1 MTSSWTA
8 PCCNRAIR
16 ALPDTGREA
25 AAIEARIRAESF
37 EVLGWLDKS
46 AGPGFEGK
54 SLVLIGNAG
63 PAMFDRFA
71 SERDPAHDLMDQWTQ
86 DVLAPLAGELGARA
100 LFPFDT
106 PHPPFLTWAR
116 AAGAGHTS
124 PLGMNIHPEFGL
136 WHAYRAAFIFDEAI
150 TPPPADVT
158 KSPCDSCL
166 DKPCLTTCP
175 AGAFSPDGYDV
186 PACAAHLSAAEG
198 KRCRTGGCMARA
210 ACPVGL
216 EYFYSPDQ
224 TRFHM
229 VAFMKA
235 RGVDPETID
244 QN

>member
-1 MTSSWTA
+1 
-8 PCCNRAIR
+8 
-16 ALPDTGREA
+16 LPDTA
-25 AAIEARIRAESF
+25 PDATAIDARIRAESF
-37 EVLGWLDKS
+37 EVLGWLNET
-46 AGPGFEGK
+46 AGIEFTGR

-86 DVLAPLAGELGARA
+86 DVLGPLADELGARA
-100 LFPFDT
+100 LFPFDM
-106 PHPPFLTWAR
+106 PHSPFLTWAR

-124 PLGMNIHPEFGL
+124 PLGMNIHPKFGL
-136 WHAYRAAFIFDEAI
+136 WHAYRAAFIFDDAI
-150 TPPPADVT
+150 ELPPANHS
-158 KSPCDSCL
+158 KSPCETCA
-166 DKPCLTTCP
+166 DKPCLATCP
-175 AGAFSPDGYDV
+175 VGAFSSGGYDV

-198 KRCRTGGCMARA
+198 ERCRTGGCMARN

-235 RGVDPETID
+235 RGVDPETIS
-244 QN
+244 

>member
-1 MTSSWTA
+1 MTSSWTQ
-8 PCCNRAIR
+8 PCCNRATR
-16 ALPDTGREA
+16 ALPEARRSAAEIDT
-25 AAIEARIRAESF
+25 RIRAECF
-37 EVLGWLDKS
+37 EVLGWLDRS
-46 AGPGFEGK
+46 AGLEFEGK

-71 SERDPAHDLMDQWTQ
+71 SERDPALDLMDQWTQ
-86 DVLAPLAGELGARA
+86 DVLAPLANELGARA

-124 PLGMNIHPEFGL
+124 ALGMNIHPKFGL
-136 WHAYRAAFIFDEAI
+136 WHAYRAAFILDEAI
-150 TPPPADVT
+150 TPPPADISA
-158 KSPCDSCL
+158 SPCDGGT

-175 AGAFSPDGYDV
+175 AGAFSADGYDV
-186 PACAAHLSAAEG
+186 AACAAHLSSTEG
-198 KRCRTGGCMARA
+198 EPCRTHGCMARG
-210 ACPVGL
+210 ACPVGR

-235 RGVDPETID
+235 RGVDPETISS
-244 QN
+244 

>member
-1 MTSSWTA
+1 MTSNWTE
-8 PCCNRAIR
+8 PCCSRATR
-16 ALPDTGREA
+16 ALPDTHRDA

-37 EVLGWLDKS
+37 EVLGWLDRS
-46 AGPGFEGK
+46 AGFEFDGK
-54 SLVLIGNAG
+54 SLVLVGNAG

-71 SERDPAHDLMDQWTQ
+71 SERDPARDLIDQWTQ
-86 DVLAPLAGELGARA
+86 VVLAPFADELGARA

-124 PLGMNIHPEFGL
+124 PLGMNIHPMFGL
-136 WHAYRAAFIFDEAI
+136 WHAYRAAFIFDDAI
-150 TPPPADVT
+150 ELLPANDS

-175 AGAFSPDGYDV
+175 VDAFSPDGYDV
-186 PACAAHLSAAEG
+186 PACAAHLSVPDGE
-198 KRCRTGGCMARA
+198 RCRTGGCMARS

-235 RGVDPETID
+235 RGVDPETIG
-244 QN
+244 

>member
-8 PCCNRAIR
+8 PCCSRAIR
-16 ALPDTGREA
+16 ALPEARRDA
-25 AAIEARIRAESF
+25 AAIDARIRAESF

-46 AGPGFEGK
+46 AGPEFEGK
-54 SLVLIGNAG
+54 SLVLIGNTG

-71 SERDPAHDLMDQWTQ
+71 SERDPARDLMDQWTQ
-86 DVLAPLAGELGARA
+86 DVLAPLADALGARA

-124 PLGMNIHPEFGL
+124 PLGMNIHPKFGL
-136 WHAYRAAFIFDEAI
+136 WHAYRAAFLFDHPI
-150 TPPPADVT
+150 TLPPAVVST
-158 KSPCDSCL
+158 SPCDTCL
-166 DKPCLTTCP
+166 DKPCLATCP
-175 AGAFSPDGYDV
+175 VGAFSPDGYDV
-186 PACAAHLSAAEG
+186 AACAAHLSAAEG
-198 KRCRTGGCMARA
+198 KHCRTSGCLARN
-210 ACPVGL
+210 ACPVGH

-235 RGVDPETID
+235 RGVDPETIG
-244 QN
+244 

>member
-1 MTSSWTA
+1 MTSSWIVL
-8 PCCNRAIR
+8 CYNQAIR
-16 ALPDTGREA
+16 ALPDTGTEA
-25 AAIEARIRAESF
+25 AAIEARIRAEGF
-37 EVLGWLDKS
+37 EVLGWLDTS
-46 AGPGFEGK
+46 AGLEFEGK

-71 SERDPAHDLMDQWTQ
+71 SEREPEHDLMDQWTQ
-86 DVLAPLAGELGARA
+86 DVLVPLADELDARTA
-100 LFPFDT
+100 FPFDT

-124 PLGMNIHPEFGL
+124 PLGMNIHAKFGL

-150 TPPPADVT
+150 TPPAADIGT
-158 KSPCDSCL
+158 SPCDSCV
-166 DKPCLTTCP
+166 DKPCVTTCP
-175 AGAFSPDGYDV
+175 ANAFSADGYDV
-186 PACAAHLSAAEG
+186 PACAAHLSSTDGE
-198 KRCRTGGCMARA
+198 RCQTGGCMARN

-235 RGVDPETID
+235 RGVDPETIG
-244 QN
+244 